1 MSRRSDD
8 PFELERFVSA
18 QTAVIEQVR
27 RELTAGHKR
36 SHWMWFIFPQL
47 RGLGHS
53 ATAQR
58 YGISGA
64 QEAQAY
70 LQHPILG
77 RRLVQ
82 CTSLVNAATG
92 RSVHEIFGS
101 PDDLKFRSSM
111 TLFSQMPEAS
121 AVFGQALE
129 QYFSGVADPQTLQL
143 LKTR

>member
-1 MSRRSDD
+1 MSRSSDD
-8 PFELERFVSA
+8 AFELERFVSA
-18 QTAVIEQVR
+18 QAAVIEQVR
-27 RELTAGHKR
+27 RELAAGHKR

-77 RRLVQ
+77 PRLVE
-82 CTSLVNAATG
+82 CTSLVNAVTG
-92 RSVHEIFGS
+92 RSVHDIFGA
-101 PDDLKFRSSM
+101 PDDVKFRSSM
-111 TLFSQMPEAS
+111 TLFSQVPQAS
-121 AVFGQALE
+121 AVFQQALE
-129 QYFSGVADPQTLQL
+129 HYFGGLADPHTLQL
-143 LKTR
+143 LQTR

>member
-64 QEAQAY
+64 
-70 LQHPILG
+70 
-77 RRLVQ
+77 
-82 CTSLVNAATG
+82 
-92 RSVHEIFGS
+92 
-101 PDDLKFRSSM
+101 
-111 TLFSQMPEAS
+111 
-121 AVFGQALE
+121 
-129 QYFSGVADPQTLQL
+129 
-143 LKTR
+143 